1 LLEAVRDGDFADAP
15 MDNEMLATALHL
27 ALTSVALVV
36 QEAEAGSLLRGIRSD
51 RQPAPWYAE
60 LELTVHGRRLVGD
73 RDVP

>member
-1 LLEAVRDGDFADAP
+1 MLEAVRDGDFADAP

-60 LELTVHGRRLVGD
+60 LELTVHSRRLVGD